1 MSQSDLPYLSGVSI
15 IDVTPPVGSKLAG
28 YGGRTEDSTNVYLPL
43 RCIITA
49 ITDCA
54 SQKRTIIV
62 SIEWLGF
69 YDNTD
74 HVRELITEATGVPN
88 NQILLCG
95 THTHCGPPMRQNVDR
110 ARTGGIDEP
119 FLESVFVRIA
129 EAAKTAVEA
138 QAPTRLLYTT
148 GWCGFAHCRRRP
160 DGEGK
165 VEWMPTL
172 DGPHDHTVPV
182 LLFENESGKL
192 QHLLFG
198 YACHP
203 TASGAILEIGG
214 DYAGFAALEVEEH
227 LGCTAAFIQGC
238 AGDQKPYRVDPECE
252 EFPQYPID
260 EIHQFGNQL
269 AHGVA
274 NAVKFNSLDTIEG
287 EIKITSR
294 KICINTTVLPREE
307 YQAFLED
314 ENHFFS
320 NWAKK
325 HLAMI
330 DQGETPNT
338 DLPFELQTIQ
348 FGKTL
353 AMVAMAGEMSVE
365 YGLRLIK
372 EQGSHFQNVWPIGY
386 SNEIVGYVC
395 SKRQLSEG
403 GYEVLS
409 NIQIIG
415 NSGPLEEKTEDQ
427 IHQAIAELLESN

>member
-1 MSQSDLPYLSGVSI
+1 MSQSYLPYLSGVSI

-28 YGGRTEDSTNVYLPL
+28 YTARTENSTNVYLPL

-49 ITDCA
+49 LTDCKT
-54 SQKRTIIV
+54 SKQTIIV

-74 HVRELITEATGVPN
+74 HVRELITAATGVPN
-88 NQILLCG
+88 DQILLCG
-95 THTHCGPPMRQNVDR
+95 THTHCGPPMRQNVDK
-110 ARTGGIDEP
+110 ARIGGIDEP
-119 FLESVFVRIA
+119 FLESVFQRIA
-129 EAAKTAVEA
+129 QAAKMAVEA
-138 QAPTRLLYTT
+138 QKPTRLRYTT

-160 DGEGK
+160 DGNGK

-182 LLFENESGKL
+182 LLFEDETGKL

-214 DYAGFAALEVEEH
+214 DYAGFAAVEVEKS
-227 LGCTAAFIQGC
+227 LRCTAAFIQGC
-238 AGDQKPYRVDPECE
+238 AGDQKPYKVDPECE

-260 EIHQFGNQL
+260 EIHEFGNQL
-269 AHGVA
+269 ARGVTY
-274 NAVKFNSLDTIEG
+274 AVRFNTPDAVEG
-287 EIKITSR
+287 EITVTSR
-294 KICINTTVLPREE
+294 KICLQTTVLPREGYE
-307 YQAFLED
+307 AFLED
-314 ENHFFS
+314 ENPFFS
-320 NWAKK
+320 RWAKK
-325 HLAMI
+325 HLETI
-330 DQGETPNT
+330 DKGETPDT

-348 FGKTL
+348 FGKSL

-365 YGLRLIK
+365 HGLRLIK
-372 EQGSHFQNVWPIGY
+372 DQGGRFQNVWPIGY
-386 SNEIVGYVC
+386 ANGIVGYVC
-395 SKRQLSEG
+395 SRRQLSEG

-415 NSGPLEEKTEDQ
+415 EPGPLEEKTEDQ
-427 IHQAIAELLESN
+427 IHQTIAEMLD